1 MNPTSNPLTFL
12 MLLAPA
18 GYALT
23 AVISWFQ
30 PGIRPRATRMVSKFS
45 AGFGILASL
54 GITILFISK
63 GSMQSPL
70 WGFAE
75 LGFSLRLDILSLI
88 IYSMISLLGYVI
100 LNFSINYLDGDS
112 RQGVFLG
119 RLTATLAT
127 VQIMVIAGNLALLAI
142 TWVLTSI
149 FLHRLLVFYPDRP
162 LAKIAAR
169 KKFIVARM
177 SDITLFFAFGILYF
191 LTGTGN
197 LGSIFS
203 HVTTEYAQN
212 PSVLI
217 ELAACLLALA
227 AILKSAQFPTHGW
240 LIEVMETPTPVS
252 ALLHAGL
259 LNSGPFLIIR
269 MAQIMEGST
278 YAPLI
283 LLSTGGLTA
292 IIATIAYL
300 TQTSIKTALGY
311 SSVGHMGFSLM
322 MSGLGLYSAAL
333 LHLVSHS
340 FYKAHA
346 FLSSGTAVEGI
357 QKGKMQSKKYSP
369 KPWQL
374 GLGFILSL
382 ALLEGIGFAFGIDP
396 KQDWGLLFLGGI
408 MILGVFQLLSS
419 ALANSQKSF
428 IFPLVAALSAG
439 LVSIFFVLESF
450 THQLIVSQIPAFAE
464 PSSGRIILA
473 SGIILISGLV
483 VLGQLL
489 TLSKP
494 NSPVRLAW
502 AIHFR
507 NGLYANAIFDRIVGG
522 LRVPKSANLLKN
534 ESKWSENESKKKSLE
549 DFLA

>member
-1 MNPTSNPLTFL
+1 MNLPSNPLAFL

-23 AVISWFQ
+23 AVISWFY
-30 PGIRPRATRMVSKFS
+30 PGIRPKATLMASKLS
-45 AGFGILASL
+45 AVWGILVSL
-54 GITILFISK
+54 GIATLLATT
-63 GSMQSPL
+63 GSMESPL
-70 WGFAE
+70 WGFEE
-75 LGFSLRLDILSLI
+75 LGFSLRLDVLSVI

-119 RLTATLAT
+119 RLAATLAT
-127 VQIMVIAGNLALLAI
+127 VQILVISGNLALLGF
-142 TWVLTSI
+142 TWILTSI
-149 FLHRLLVFYPDRP
+149 FLHRLLVFYPERP

-169 KKFIVARM
+169 KKFIVARL
-177 SDITLFFAFGILYF
+177 SDLTLLIAFGILYF
-191 LTGTGN
+191 LTGSGN
-197 LGSIFS
+197 LGAIFS
-203 HVTTEYAQN
+203 SITTEFAQN
-212 PSVLI
+212 PSGLV
-217 ELAACLLALA
+217 ELATCLLALA

-269 MAQIMEGST
+269 MAQIMEVST

-283 LLSTGGLTA
+283 LLGIGGLTA

-333 LHLVSHS
+333 VHLVSHS

-346 FLSSGTAVEGI
+346 FLSSGSAVQGI

-369 KPWQL
+369 NPWQL
-374 GLGFILSL
+374 AFGFILSL
-382 ALLEGIGFAFGIDP
+382 GLLGGIGYVFGIDP

-419 ALANSQKSF
+419 GLANSS
-428 IFPLVAALSAG
+428 IFPMVALLSAG
-439 LVSIFFVLESF
+439 LVGVFFILESF
-450 THQLIVSQIPAFAE
+450 THQLIASQIPAFAE
-464 PSSGRIILA
+464 PTTGRIILA

-483 VLGQLL
+483 VIAQLL

-494 NSPVRLAW
+494 NSPLRLAW

-507 NGLYANAIFDRIVGG
+507 NGLYANAFFDRMVGG
-522 LRVPKSANLLKN
+522 LRVPKSTYLLKN
-534 ESKWSENESKKKSLE
+534 EPKWSENESKKKSFE
-549 DFLA
+549 DTLA